1 MASVRYRAGS
11 IIRFATPV
19 RAAAQRFAF
28 LALLFLSAGM
38 IILGRAD
45 AQFAERIRA
54 LVTDGFAPVLDALS
68 RPAATVRDMVEYVHE
83 MAALRS
89 ENDRL
94 REENE
99 RLRGWQQIARDLDA
113 ETKSLRDMLNYVPS
127 SSRQFVSARVISD
140 SSTAYVRSVIVNVGD
155 DRGVRKGQAAVDGNG
170 LVGRVTEVGHR
181 SARVLLLTDINSR
194 IPIIIESTRYPA
206 ILMGDNSERPKLR
219 FLPVEASPQP
229 GDRIVTSG
237 HGGIFPPGLPVG
249 VIATVATGEVRVLP
263 YVNFDRLEYL
273 RLVDFGTDAPL
284 PSVTP
289 RSPARP

>member
-1 MASVRYRAGS
+1 MRYRAGS

-45 AQFAERIRA
+45 AQFAERARTTI
-54 LVTDGFAPVLDALS
+54 TDGFAPLLDALS
-68 RPAATVRDMVEYVHE
+68 RPAATVRDMIQYGRE
-83 MAALRS
+83 MATLHS
-89 ENDRL
+89 ENERL

-99 RLRGWQQIARDLDA
+99 RLRGWQQVARDLEA
-113 ETKSLRDMLNYVPS
+113 ETKSLRDMLNYAPP

-155 DRGVRKGQAAVDGNG
+155 DQGVRKGQAAVDGNG
-170 LVGRVTEVGHR
+170 LVGRVTEVGRR

-219 FLPVEASPQP
+219 FLPVESSPQP

-284 PSVTP
+284 PSVTA

>member
-1 MASVRYRAGS
+1 
-11 IIRFATPV
+11 
-19 RAAAQRFAF
+19 
-28 LALLFLSAGM
+28 M

-45 AQFAERIRA
+45 TQFAERVRTT
-54 LVTDGFAPVLDALS
+54 VTDGFAPVLDALS
-68 RPAATVRDMVEYVHE
+68 RPAATVRDMVEDVHQL
-83 MAALRS
+83 AALRT

-99 RLRGWQQIARDLDA
+99 RLRGWQQIARDQEA
-113 ETKSLRDMLNYVPS
+113 ESKALREMLNYVPPQP
-127 SSRQFVSARVISD
+127 RQFVSARVISD

-155 DRGVRKGQAAVDGNG
+155 DQNVRKGQAAVDGHG

-273 RLVDFGTDAPL
+273 RLVDFGADAPL
-284 PSVTP
+284 PSVTATTP
-289 RSPARP
+289 KPARP

>member
-1 MASVRYRAGS
+1 MRYRAGS

-45 AQFAERIRA
+45 AQFAERVRTI
-54 LVTDGFAPVLDALS
+54 VTDGFAPVLDALS
-68 RPAATVRDMVEYVHE
+68 RPAATVRDMVEYVHQL
-83 MAALRS
+83 AALRA

-99 RLRGWQQIARDLDA
+99 RLRGWQQIARDQEA
-113 ETKSLRDMLNYVPS
+113 ESKALREMLNYVPPQ
-127 SSRQFVSARVISD
+127 SRQFVSARVISD

-155 DRGVRKGQAAVDGNG
+155 DQNVRKGQAAVDGRG

-273 RLVDFGTDAPL
+273 RLVDFGADAPL
-284 PSVTP
+284 PSVTATTP
-289 RSPARP
+289 KPARP

>member
-1 MASVRYRAGS
+1 MRYRAGS

-54 LVTDGFAPVLDALS
+54 TITDGFAPVLDALS

-83 MAALRS
+83 VAALRA

-94 REENE
+94 KEENE
-99 RLRGWQQIARDLDA
+99 RLRGWQQIARDLEA
-113 ETKSLRDMLNYVPS
+113 ETKSLRDMLNYVPP

-155 DRGVRKGQAAVDGNG
+155 DQGVRKGQAAVDGNG

-229 GDRIVTSG
+229 GERIVTSG

-284 PSVTP
+284 PSVTA